1 MSSLTLALPASSL
14 PTAHRPVQRVHAHPA
29 VLASVLD
36 AHLRRNTQQD
46 RVFGTLL
53 GVRDVQSGTVELRN
67 AFGVPYEV
75 RGKGQVTI
83 DMDHHRAMLDL
94 HLKVNP
100 REVVVG
106 WYATSP
112 QLNSFSALIHNFYT
126 SESAPHPAIHLTL
139 DPSSLSFAA
148 YTASP
153 LGLRAQ
159 DAHLAFTPVSTSLRV
174 PEQERPGLDLL
185 TSNLSSLS
193 ALAPAPANPETPQTP
208 LQTLQTLLATVS
220 QMLDQVLAYVADV
233 VSGAREGDEKVG
245 RALYETVGHVPRRA
259 PAAVAATEDDEEKA
273 AGQKDKKTG
282 AAAARR
288 DFEEEFNAHLA
299 DVLMVSYLANVI
311 KTQAEL
317 SSRLNLVI

>member
-1 MSSLTLALPASSL
+1 MVRFLLSLVRCSFAHSPSL
-14 PTAHRPVQRVHAHPA
+14 
-29 VLASVLD
+29 
-36 AHLRRNTQQD
+36 LRR
-46 RVFGTLL
+46 
-53 GVRDVQSGTVELRN
+53 
-67 AFGVPYEV
+67 
-75 RGKGQVTI
+75 
-83 DMDHHRAMLDL
+83 
-94 HLKVNP
+94 
-100 REVVVG
+100 
-106 WYATSP
+106 YATSP

-273 AGQKDKKTG
+273 AGQKDKKSG

-299 DVLMVSYLANVI
+299 DVLMVS
-311 KTQAEL
+311 
-317 SSRLNLVI
+317 S